1 MIFGFNAAEVF
12 RIAIEIEENGKTF
25 YDQALKVIDD
35 PQVQTVFKELALQE
49 TEHKKKFQEL
59 KDSLPADADART
71 VQDPD
76 QQLAAYIKMMADQ
89 HVFRTG
95 ERVDEQL
102 KSVTGTVEALR
113 LAIEFE
119 KDSVI
124 FFLTMQ
130 DATDENKGR
139 ELISLLVKEEQEHL
153 RRLTLELKK
162 VTG

>member
-1 MIFGFNAAEVF
+1 MIFGFNADEVF
-12 RIAIEIEENGKTF
+12 QVAIEIEENGKIF
-25 YDQALKVIDD
+25 YDKALEMVDD
-35 PQVQTVFKELALQE
+35 PQVRNVFKDLALQE
-49 TEHKKKFQEL
+49 TEHKRKFQEL
-59 KDSLPADADART
+59 KQSLPSDASSGT

-76 QQLAAYIKMMADQ
+76 HQLADYIKMMADQ
-89 HVFRTG
+89 HVFRTSAG
-95 ERVDEQL
+95 LDQRLQ
-102 KSVTGTVEALR
+102 SVTNTMDALR

-124 FFLTMQ
+124 FFLSMK
-130 DATDENKGR
+130 DATDESQGR